1 MRRGLT
7 SSALPPRRTGLVWA
21 AACLLAGCAA
31 PIAVQVP
38 RPAASASVPAT
49 AAPAAAPPAKA
60 VVVRITETNAQQ
72 VIEGFGASVNEGFDL
87 ATGEDG
93 MGALRPRVIDA
104 VFAQVGITMGH
115 LDVSPYEGFDP
126 ATRRTANDDADAEH
140 FNWAAFNF
148 ARSDRHKRGIVD
160 LARPLGFDNFMIHG
174 GTNVR
179 WADPWLG
186 EIRRHDYPRYLREM
200 TENVVAPLVHWRD
213 RYGVVPRWHH
223 LFNEPITGN
232 GELAG
237 AAHHELAD
245 LVKSVGARLRRE
257 GFASTQLV
265 VPSEETEEASLAAA
279 RAILADPQAR
289 QYVGAISFH
298 TYPYG
303 SVYSD
308 VNRILDTSGAG
319 RPDAQRLAVRRELRE
334 LARSHGLQ
342 LWMTEVSNG
351 RANTM
356 DSMRGRAVHIHD
368 ELRHAGVSSYWGM
381 FAAWDTLATR
391 GTCDDDCLVHYNRVR
406 GSVSIAGIGRAIG
419 HYARWVKPGARWV
432 DSETDDALV
441 LASAFRDDTRR
452 TLVAVIVNN
461 HREPVR
467 VALQTAC
474 RACTGAARGEQS
486 SQQGYWMPL
495 QGAERLEDGHW
506 SVTLP
511 ARSVTS
517 VALELQ

>member
-7 SSALPPRRTGLVWA
+7 SSALPPRRAAFVWVTA
-21 AACLLAGCAA
+21 GLLAGCAA
-31 PIAVQVP
+31 PIPVKLP
-38 RPAASASVPAT
+38 PPP
-49 AAPAAAPPAKA
+49 APAAAPAPAATPTPAKA
-60 VVVRITETNAQQ
+60 VTLRITETSAQQ
-72 VIEGFGASVNEGFDL
+72 VIEGFGATVTEGFDP
-87 ATGEDG
+87 ATGADD

-104 VFAQVGITMGH
+104 VFTQVGITMGH

-126 ATRRTANDDADAEH
+126 SSRRTANDDGDAEH

-148 ARSDRHKRGIVD
+148 VRSEGHKRGIVD
-160 LARPLGFDNFMIHG
+160 LALPLGFDNFMIHG

-186 EIRRHDYPRYLREM
+186 EIRRRDYPRYLREM
-200 TENVVAPLVHWRD
+200 TENVLAPLVHWRE

-223 LFNEPITGN
+223 LFNEPISGN
-232 GELAG
+232 GELGG
-237 AAHHELAD
+237 ATHAELVD
-245 LVKSVGARLRRE
+245 LVKAVGARLRRE
-257 GFASTQLV
+257 GFGSTMLV
-265 VPSEETEEASLAAA
+265 VPSEETEETSLAAA
-279 RAILADPQAR
+279 RAILADAQAR
-289 QYVGAISFH
+289 AYVGAIAFH

-308 VNRILDTSGAG
+308 VNRILETSGAG

-334 LARSHGLQ
+334 LARNHGLQ

-356 DSMRGRAVHIHD
+356 DSMRGRAIHIHD

-381 FAAWDTLATR
+381 FAAWDALATR
-391 GTCDDDCLVHYNRVR
+391 GTCDDDCLVHFNRAR
-406 GSVSIAGIGRAIG
+406 GSVSIAGMGRAMG
-419 HYARWVKPGARWV
+419 HYARWVRRGARWV
-432 DSETDDALV
+432 DSETDDPLV
-441 LASAFRDDTRR
+441 LASAFRDAARR
-452 TLVAVIVNN
+452 TLVTVIVNN

-474 RACTGAARGEQS
+474 RGCTGALRGEQS
-486 SQQGYWMPL
+486 SAQGYWLPL

-506 SVTLP
+506 SVALP

-517 VALELQ
+517 VSMELP